1 MKYNKEI
8 PKNSS
13 LLPFK
18 PFMHDSLIR
27 VGGRIK
33 HADLP
38 FNIKHQII
46 THHKHRIAS
55 LILRDIHER
64 YMHTGRHHIL
74 SLSREHYWI
83 SKGCSLGRKIASSCL
98 TCKRRVAKP
107 VAPLMADLPTERL
120 SIKQQPFTYTG
131 VDYFGPIYVKF
142 SKKTRSNQ
150 AIAKRYGVIFT
161 CLTVRAVHIELAS
174 DLTTEV
180 FLLTLRR
187 FIARRGKPKE
197 ILSDNG
203 SNFIGADRQL
213 REALGKLGQ
222 RKIYNDLSSQNIIWK
237 FNAPLSPWK
246 GGAWESMVKLTKKAM
261 KAVMK
266 DRTYH
271 EESLITL
278 LCEIEAM
285 LNSRPLLP
293 CSNDPSD
300 FDALTPNDFIIEK
313 FDNFAPGDFNED
325 DISSRKKFKSVQS
338 YSNEFWRR
346 FIKEYITSLN
356 KRTKWFRDQRNF
368 EVGDLVLI
376 HQNNIPR
383 SHWPLGRITKFFL
396 QTTTLCDRLK

>member
-8 PKNSS
+8 PKKSS

-27 VGGRIK
+27 VGGHIK

-46 THHKHRIAS
+46 IQHKHRIAS

-74 SLSREHYWI
+74 SLSREHYWT
-83 SKGCSLGRKIASSCL
+83 SKGCSLARKIVSSCF

-120 SIKQQPFTYTG
+120 SIKQQTFTYTG

-161 CLTVRAVHIELAS
+161 CLTVRAVHIALAS
-174 DLTTEV
+174 DLTTDV

-203 SNFIGADRQL
+203 SNFIG
-213 REALGKLGQ
+213 
-222 RKIYNDLSSQNIIWK
+222 
-237 FNAPLSPWK
+237 
-246 GGAWESMVKLTKKAM
+246 
-261 KAVMK
+261 
-266 DRTYH
+266 
-271 EESLITL
+271 
-278 LCEIEAM
+278 
-285 LNSRPLLP
+285 
-293 CSNDPSD
+293 
-300 FDALTPNDFIIEK
+300 
-313 FDNFAPGDFNED
+313 
-325 DISSRKKFKSVQS
+325 
-338 YSNEFWRR
+338 
-346 FIKEYITSLN
+346 TS
-356 KRTKWFRDQRNF
+356 
-368 EVGDLVLI
+368 
-376 HQNNIPR
+376 
-383 SHWPLGRITKFFL
+383 
-396 QTTTLCDRLK
+396 